1 MGAFWE
7 NRKKVLENGH
17 FQKNYINDNFNIFNC
32 LKMPDLG
39 VNYVIDIKMNQPYQ
53 LQ

>member
-1 MGAFWE
+1 MVIFQ
-7 NRKKVLENGH
+7 NFDKNGIS
-17 FQKNYINDNFNIFNC
+17 NVFNC
-32 LKMPDLG
+32 LKSKILG